1 MIRIDRVV
9 TRGGDG
15 GQTSLGDGAR
25 VAKDSPRI
33 EAIGAVDEANA
44 VIGLLRAVAADA
56 AGLLGGI
63 QNDLFDVGADLC
75 VPDNGRD
82 RLRLTDAPTK
92 RLEAEIARMN
102 ATIPPL
108 TSFVLPGGTEAAARA
123 HHARTVVRRA
133 ERCVVHLAGIEPINP
148 AVVRYLNRLSD
159 LLFVL
164 GRVLNDNGAGDVQ
177 WVPGASLSDRK
188 DDLEQDK
195 AAQQP

>member
-44 VIGLLRAVAADA
+44 VIGLLRVAAADA
-56 AGLLGGI
+56 GGLLGGI
-63 QNDLFDVGADLC
+63 QNNLFDVGADLC
-75 VPDNGRD
+75 VPDDGRD
-82 RLRLTDAPTK
+82 RLRLTDAAVQA
-92 RLEAEIARMN
+92 LEAEIARMN

-133 ERCVVHLAGIEPINP
+133 ERRVVHLAGIEPVNP
-148 AVVRYLNRLSD
+148 DIVRYLNRLSD

-164 GRVLNDNGAGDVQ
+164 SRVLNDRGAGDVQ
-177 WVPGASLSDRK
+177 WVPGGRRSAEGEPLA
-188 DDLEQDK
+188 EP
-195 AAQQP
+195 A